1 MAYSEDVNVNMNV
14 VSGTMGGVAAISNG
28 MSALASSFSA
38 LGSEASRAFGSV
50 DGLMVTSTAL
60 IAGFTFEAA
69 KAYGEFEQGMKVVQA
84 VSGQT
89 GAAINELSSK
99 ANEMSVAYRTS
110 ISDITD
116 GLQTLGRAGLN
127 SASEQL
133 DVLESGLQT
142 AKLEGRSLN
151 GVLEELIQNTAMLG
165 GDLKSVNFGEQSE
178 YVNSLLVGTSMTAP
192 IDSHDVSQTLQYS
205 GGTAAAA
212 GANLESEEG
221 KKKLEDLM
229 GTVAAFAQKGV
240 KGSMAGTALRAFFTK
255 PASQDDMVTNALSE
269 LNLTPEDLWED
280 GGESMKSVS
289 DQIGLIQRRM
299 DSLNMS
305 TMDQV
310 ELWGKIVGPKMGQQM
325 MKLDSASIKDL
336 TRDIQSAQ
344 SAEDLAAQTLQTYT
358 QKLSEMEQ
366 QGQVAY
372 REFGEKAAFWLRFP
386 IEGAT
391 KLLEILSN
399 PAVNTVAF
407 AAVGSFL
414 AHGFRKAYG
423 MAQGLYAEIK
433 GLIGDVLSGIESINT
448 LAGGSSVGF
457 NKSADQVDFLN
468 RKLQETDST
477 LQSIQAKS
485 MGIRPGYQLP
495 GGLYT
500 DQVQKRTIRAYE
512 EDVVKDDT
520 GLMGE
525 GKGYFPGQKKELF
538 EESVDKYAAQLEEEF
553 NTAKEQ
559 LKEDIQSAKSRIKT
573 ISSERNDDLEER
585 MEIEEQKLKKE
596 LEARVEAAKMQK
608 KEAKKEIK
616 ELRSN
621 KKGMEKWN
629 RTGVPIDVQKEAF
642 ADFGVQEADAMYGV
656 NSKEFKNAV
665 APYIEK
671 SKYKDLD
678 PKDLTNVDTTAFDQE
693 IKAAKADY
701 KKALTQKRVEIG
713 KETSRAY
720 SGQMQEAMFW
730 LEELENVEI
739 EDPTLSK
746 AEIKKIKEEGFTKV
760 RTELKFF
767 DEYEL
772 NAWKERQ
779 KNRGAVGKYSLKRAA
794 DFYDE
799 FGEVNEESV
808 VGKLY
813 KEQLKELQERGY
825 FVVPESNLIPES
837 QPNAQVLGQLLND
850 NVLNEMADARDQVV
864 ERQKKELMGKNTLGS
879 RLNDRA
885 YEIGSQRLG
894 IFSRSIDKA
903 SSATSNFFT
912 KMKNASKERS
922 IRKDARENRGKS
934 FWSDAGNIETSQ
946 GKALNKVRSKEFQ
959 KLNKGADVKTVTS
972 NLRKELGYTAT
983 EFSMLVNSE
992 KQYQQ
997 VLGESSELI
1006 AAEAAKLREAIA
1018 TTTISEEKE
1027 KAANLESIA
1036 AEKAEAA
1043 ASIQSAAAEEAES
1056 AASITSGLS
1065 GLATKGK
1072 SAISTAIGYMG
1083 GPLMAGM
1090 MAVTIGMQLVQASQQ
1105 AWQQEMQKAT
1115 EALSE
1120 ATDSLTQAEEDIKQL
1135 YSDENSDI
1143 TDADLDKAVDQQ
1155 YASVYDSFYNGVEDR
1170 ASLGT
1175 EEFESDVDMA
1185 GKTNEKTGE
1194 TNLLTAEEIAARNEE
1209 VESIT
1214 LAKDENI
1221 KALNE
1226 NTMKL
1231 AEATAAYNQAQEREA
1246 KSFTDDSWGFDSFTA
1261 DITDQLGEYQEE
1273 IWNVGA
1279 WANGYDGRAGF
1290 FDNNM
1295 PVLTGSQADSDYAG
1309 STEFAGIFAADSFR
1323 FDDEDAYKYNYDTGE
1338 YEVDF
1343 QERYEKSL
1351 QQFFGSD
1358 YDRIISLMASID
1370 GKISDKYGNN
1380 LSPLNTLYTH
1390 ANNMG
1395 QMSAQE
1401 MGIAQMSLKND
1412 KGEYQKLGK
1421 QMFRYEQ
1428 SHGFKRSA
1436 YKDGPGLLKK
1446 KGKLSVQDKNLVTT
1460 MKKLLGRTNRQLS
1473 EQSIL
1478 AMGQLQQL
1486 QDMQTIANETIAPGI
1501 MQTVQGVFS
1510 NVTMTQNAGSQASYA
1525 GDGAAS
1531 AANNAAAIA
1540 AFLGTQAQE
1549 MAEKSAYKKY
1559 LRDNEG
1565 SSSVMSEEEFVGQLG
1580 NLSNKKMDT
1589 YRNEVFMALS
1599 GSGWSV
1605 HNPEDATP
1613 ENVKKNAKRL
1623 IVDSNFQDKARKNG
1637 ASYQHMLDTATKSL
1651 VSFASDAVTAAYGAS
1666 NIGEYGSG
1674 SRDSGGGS
1682 GGGSG
1687 SGGGGGSDKGSDK
1700 NQNVK
1705 NRVDLVLCNK
1715 KTIPKLNV
1723 NLFKK
1728 APNFTVLNKNFKVR
1742 DIKINTEDKPK
1753 AIMNAVKNGIIDV
1766 QRRTDPKI
1774 IQDDEAEYDPTA
1786 ATDGDNLPHGSTQT
1800 TT

>member
-1 MAYSEDVNVNMNV
+1 MNV
-14 VSGTMGGVAAISNG
+14 VSGAMGGVAAISNG
-28 MSALASSFSA
+28 MTALAANFSA
-38 LGSEASRAFGSV
+38 LGSEASRAFGSI

-60 IAGFTFEAA
+60 IAGFAFESA
-69 KAYGEFEQGMKVVQA
+69 KAYGEFEQGMKLVQA

-89 GAAINELSSK
+89 GSAINELSSK
-99 ANEMSVAYRTS
+99 ASEMSVAYRTS

-127 SASEQL
+127 SANEQL

-205 GGTAAAA
+205 GGIAAAA

-280 GGESMKSVS
+280 GGESMKSIS

-299 DSLNMS
+299 DSLKMS

-325 MKLDSASIKDL
+325 IKLDSASIKDL

-344 SAEDLAAQTLQTYT
+344 SAEDLATQTLQTYT

-391 KLLEILSN
+391 KLLEFLSN
-399 PAVNTVAF
+399 PAVNTAAF
-407 AAVGSFL
+407 ALVGTSL

-423 MAQGLYAEIK
+423 MAQTLYGQVK
-433 GLIGDVLSGIESINT
+433 GLIGEVLSGVESINT
-448 LAGGSSVGF
+448 LAGESSIGF
-457 NKSADQVDFLN
+457 NKSANQVDFLN

-477 LQSIQAKS
+477 LQAIQAKS

-500 DQVQKRTIRAYE
+500 DQVQKRTFKAYG
-512 EDVVKDDT
+512 EDVIIDKRDLT
-520 GLMGE
+520 
-525 GKGYFPGQKKELF
+525 GKGKDAIFSGDQGKAFTKSVEQNLKNGIINQMPGFMGGGQAFPSGVIEEYVSQVAEDVKKEG
-538 EESVDKYAAQLEEEF
+538 
-553 NTAKEQ
+553 
-559 LKEDIQSAKSRIKT
+559 
-573 ISSERNDDLEER
+573 IS
-585 MEIEEQKLKKE
+585 
-596 LEARVEAAKMQK
+596 
-608 KEAKKEIK
+608 
-616 ELRSN
+616 
-621 KKGMEKWN
+621 
-629 RTGVPIDVQKEAF
+629 
-642 ADFGVQEADAMYGV
+642 
-656 NSKEFKNAV
+656 
-665 APYIEK
+665 
-671 SKYKDLD
+671 
-678 PKDLTNVDTTAFDQE
+678 
-693 IKAAKADY
+693 
-701 KKALTQKRVEIG
+701 
-713 KETSRAY
+713 
-720 SGQMQEAMFW
+720 
-730 LEELENVEI
+730 
-739 EDPTLSK
+739 
-746 AEIKKIKEEGFTKV
+746 KV

-767 DEYEL
+767 DETEYKSWL
-772 NAWKERQ
+772 GRQ
-779 KNRGAVGKYSLKRAA
+779 TLRGAEGEYSLKRAS
-794 DFYDE
+794 DFYKD
-799 FGEVNEESV
+799 GEVNEKST
-808 VGKLY
+808 VGKQY
-813 KEQLKELQERGY
+813 SKELKELQKRGY
-825 FVVPESNLIPES
+825 YVVPESHFVAES
-837 QPNAQVLGQLLND
+837 HPNAQVLGQALND
-850 NVLNEMADARDQVV
+850 NTINEMADARDQII
-864 ERQKKELMGKNTLGS
+864 ERQKRELMGKNTLKS
-879 RLNDRA
+879 RITDRA

-912 KMKNASKERS
+912 KMKDASKERS
-922 IRKDARENRGKS
+922 IRKDARERGKS

-946 GKALNKVRSKEFQ
+946 DKALRKVRSKEFQ
-959 KLNKGADVKTVTS
+959 ELNKGADVKTVTS

-992 KQYQQ
+992 KQYQK
-997 VLGESSELI
+997 VLGESSEVI
-1006 AAEAAKLREAIA
+1006 SAEAAKLREAIA
-1018 TTTISEEKE
+1018 ATTISEKE
-1027 KAANLESIA
+1027 ERDANAESIA

-1056 AASITSGLS
+1056 AASMTSGIS
-1065 GLATKGK
+1065 GLAAKGK

-1105 AWQQEMQKAT
+1105 AWQQEMQRAT

-1120 ATDSLTQAEEDIKQL
+1120 AADSLTQTEEDIKQL

-1185 GKTNEKTGE
+1185 GENDV
-1194 TNLLTAEEIAARNEE
+1194 LTAEEIAARNEE

-1231 AEATAAYNQAQEREA
+1231 AEATAAYNQAQGREVE
-1246 KSFTDDSWGFDSFTA
+1246 SFTDPSWGFDSFTA
-1261 DITDQLGEYQEE
+1261 DFTDQLGEWQEE
-1273 IWNVGA
+1273 VWNVGA
-1279 WANGYDGRAGF
+1279 LAHRYDGRAGF
-1290 FDNNM
+1290 LDNNM

-1309 STEFAGIFAADSFR
+1309 STEFAGIFAANSFR
-1323 FDDEDAYKYNYDTGE
+1323 FDDEDAYKYNNDTGE
-1338 YEVDF
+1338 FEVDL
-1343 QERYEKSL
+1343 QERYEKPL
-1351 QQFFGSD
+1351 QQFFESD
-1358 YDRIISLMASID
+1358 YDRIISLMGSID
-1370 GKISDKYGNN
+1370 GKISNKYGNN
-1380 LSPLNTLYTH
+1380 LSPIDTLYTH
-1390 ANNMG
+1390 AHNMG

-1428 SHGFKRSA
+1428 SRGFKRSA

-1460 MKKLLGRTNRQLS
+1460 MKKLLGRTNNQLS
-1473 EQSIL
+1473 AQNIL

-1501 MQTVQGVFS
+1501 MQTVQGVYDNIS
-1510 NVTMTQNAGSQASYA
+1510 MTGNAAEEASGAKTGAVSA
-1525 GDGAAS
+1525 G
-1531 AANNAAAIA
+1531 NNAALIASILGAQAQSAAEKA
-1540 AFLGTQAQE
+1540 AFEKYNRAGGKYGTQ
-1549 MAEKSAYKKY
+1549 
-1559 LRDNEG
+1559 
-1565 SSSVMSEEEFVGQLG
+1565 EEFVAAVGRGELPQYEREILQSLEG
-1580 NLSNKKMDT
+1580 TS
-1589 YRNEVFMALS
+1589 
-1599 GSGWSV
+1599 WSLMNGDRDPA
-1605 HNPEDATP
+1605 HIEQNS
-1613 ENVKKNAKRL
+1613 KRL
-1623 IVDSNFQDKARKNG
+1623 YNKLDKKG
-1637 ASYQHMLDTATKSL
+1637 GSYQGKLNTATWGILQYAQK
-1651 VSFASDAVTAAYGAS
+1651 ATMAAYDQS

-1674 SRDSGGGS
+1674 SRGSGSGS

-1687 SGGGGGSDKGSDK
+1687 SGSGSGSDKGSD
-1700 NQNVK
+1700 NTQNVK

-1753 AIMNAVKNGIIDV
+1753 AMMNAVKNGIIDV

-1774 IQDDEAEYDPTA
+1774 IQDEESVYSPTE

>member
-14 VSGTMGGVAAISNG
+14 VSGAMGGVAAITNG
-28 MSALASSFSA
+28 MTALAANFSA
-38 LGSEASRAFGSV
+38 LGSEASRAFGSI

-60 IAGFTFEAA
+60 IAGFAFESA
-69 KAYGEFEQGMKVVQA
+69 KAYGEFEQGMKLVQA

-89 GAAINELSSK
+89 NSAISELSSK
-99 ANEMSVAYRTS
+99 ATEMSVAYRTS
-110 ISDITD
+110 INDITD

-127 SASEQL
+127 SAGEQL

-142 AKLEGRSLN
+142 SKLEGRALN

-205 GGTAAAA
+205 GGIAAAA

-289 DQIGLIQRRM
+289 DQIGLIKRRM

-325 MKLDSASIKDL
+325 IKLDSASIKDL

-344 SAEDLAAQTLQTYT
+344 SAEDLATQTLQTYT

-391 KLLEILSN
+391 KLLEFLSN
-399 PAVNTVAF
+399 PVVNTAAF
-407 AAVGSFL
+407 ALVGSLL

-423 MAQGLYAEIK
+423 MAQAFYGQVK
-433 GLIGDVLSGIESINT
+433 GSIGEVLSGIESINT

-500 DQVQKRTIRAYE
+500 DQVQKRTVRAYE
-512 EDVVKDDT
+512 EDVVKDDRN
-520 GLMGE
+520 LMGK
-525 GKGYFPGQKKELF
+525 GIGYFPGQNAELF
-538 EESVDKYAAQLEEEF
+538 KESVDKYAARIEEEF
-553 NTAKEQ
+553 NNATEQ

-573 ISSERNDDLEER
+573 IQSQRDDDLEER

-596 LEARVEAAKMQK
+596 LDARVEAAKMQK

-678 PKDLTNVDTTAFDQE
+678 PKDLTNIDTTAFDQE

-701 KKALTQKRVEIG
+701 KKALTQKRIEIG

-730 LEELENVEI
+730 LEELEGVEI

-746 AEIKKIKEEGFTKV
+746 TEIKKIKEEGVTKL

-779 KNRGAVGKYSLKRAA
+779 KNRGFVGKYSLKRAA

-799 FGEVNEESV
+799 FGRVNEDSTI
-808 VGKLY
+808 GKLY
-813 KEQLKELQERGY
+813 GEQLKELQKRGY
-825 FVVPESNLIPES
+825 FAVPESHLIPES

-864 ERQKKELMGKNTLGS
+864 ERQKKELMGKNTLKS
-879 RLNDRA
+879 RINDRA

-912 KMKNASKERS
+912 KMKNASQERS
-922 IRKDARENRGKS
+922 IRKNARERGKS
-934 FWSDAGNIETSQ
+934 FWSDAGNIEAIQ
-946 GKALNKVRSKEFQ
+946 GKALNKVKSKEFQ

-1018 TTTISEEKE
+1018 ATTISEEKE
-1027 KAANLESIA
+1027 KAANEESIA
-1036 AEKAEAA
+1036 AEKADAA

-1056 AASITSGLS
+1056 AASMTSGLS
-1065 GLATKGK
+1065 GLAAKGK

-1105 AWQQEMQKAT
+1105 AWQQEMQRAT

-1120 ATDSLTQAEEDIKQL
+1120 ASDSLTQAEEDIKQL

-1143 TDADLDKAVDQQ
+1143 TDADLEKAVDQQ

-1170 ASLGT
+1170 ASLGI

-1185 GKTNEKTGE
+1185 GENDV
-1194 TNLLTAEEIAARNEE
+1194 LTAEEIAARNGE

-1226 NTMKL
+1226 NTMQL
-1231 AEATAAYNQAQEREA
+1231 AEATAAYNQAQGREA
-1246 KSFTDDSWGFDSFTA
+1246 NSFTDPSWGFDSFTA
-1261 DITDQLGEYQEE
+1261 DFTDQLGEWQEE
-1273 IWNVGA
+1273 AWNEILSLTLDDWGI
-1279 WANGYDGRAGF
+1279 DTLFHPLDRRAGF
-1290 FDNNM
+1290 LDNNM
-1295 PVLTGSQADSDYAG
+1295 PVLTGSQADPDYAG
-1309 STEFAGIFAADSFR
+1309 STEFAGIFAADAFR
-1323 FDDEDAYKYNYDTGE
+1323 FDNENAYKYNNDTGK
-1338 YEVDF
+1338 YEGDV

-1351 QQFFGSD
+1351 QQFFEAD
-1358 YDRIISLMASID
+1358 YDRIISLMGSID

-1380 LSPLNTLYTH
+1380 LSPLNSLYTH

-1395 QMSAQE
+1395 QMSLQE

-1421 QMFRYEQ
+1421 QAFRYEQ

-1460 MKKLLGRTNRQLS
+1460 MKKLLGRTNNQLS
-1473 EQSIL
+1473 AQNIL

-1501 MQTVQGVFS
+1501 MQTVQGVYS
-1510 NVTMTQNAGSQASYA
+1510 NVSMTGTAAQEASGAKAGAVTA
-1525 GDGAAS
+1525 GDNAAIIATVLGAQAQS
-1531 AANNAAAIA
+1531 AAEKA
-1540 AFLGTQAQE
+1540 AFEKYNRAGGKYGTQ
-1549 MAEKSAYKKY
+1549 
-1559 LRDNEG
+1559 
-1565 SSSVMSEEEFVGQLG
+1565 EEFVAAVARGELPQYEREILQTLEG
-1580 NLSNKKMDT
+1580 TS
-1589 YRNEVFMALS
+1589 
-1599 GSGWSV
+1599 WSLMNGDRDPAHV
-1605 HNPEDATP
+1605 EQNS
-1613 ENVKKNAKRL
+1613 KRL
-1623 IVDSNFQDKARKNG
+1623 YGKLEKMGGSYQDKLN
-1637 ASYQHMLDTATKSL
+1637 TATWGIVQYGQK
-1651 VSFASDAVTAAYGAS
+1651 ATMAAYDAS

-1674 SRDSGGGS
+1674 SRGSGGGS

-1687 SGGGGGSDKGSDK
+1687 SGGGGGSGKGSDK
-1700 NQNVK
+1700 TQNVK

>member
-1 MAYSEDVNVNMNV
+1 MNV
-14 VSGTMGGVAAISNG
+14 VSGAMGGVAAISNG
-28 MSALASSFSA
+28 MTALAANFSA
-38 LGSEASRAFGSV
+38 LGSEASRAFGSI

-60 IAGFTFEAA
+60 IAGFAFESA
-69 KAYGEFEQGMKVVQA
+69 KAYGEFEQGMKLVQA

-89 GAAINELSSK
+89 NSAISELSSK
-99 ANEMSVAYRTS
+99 ATEMSVAYRTS
-110 ISDITD
+110 INDITD

-127 SASEQL
+127 SANEQL

-142 AKLEGRSLN
+142 SKLEGRALN

-165 GDLKSVNFGEQSE
+165 GDLKSVDFGEQSE

-205 GGTAAAA
+205 GGIAAAA

-289 DQIGLIQRRM
+289 DQIGLIKRRM

-325 MKLDSASIKDL
+325 IKLDSASIKDL

-344 SAEDLAAQTLQTYT
+344 SAEDLATQTLQTYT

-399 PAVNTVAF
+399 PAVNTAAF
-407 AAVGSFL
+407 ALVGSLL

-423 MAQGLYAEIK
+423 MAQAFYGQVK
-433 GLIGDVLSGIESINT
+433 GSIGEVLSGIESINT

-500 DQVQKRTIRAYE
+500 DQVQKRTVRAYE
-512 EDVVKDDT
+512 EDVVKDDK
-520 GLMGE
+520 GLMGK
-525 GKGYFPGQKKELF
+525 GIGYFPGQDKELF
-538 EESVDKYAAQLEEEF
+538 EENVDKYAAQLEEGF
-553 NTAKEQ
+553 NTATEQ
-559 LKEDIQSAKSRIKT
+559 LKEDVQSAKSRIET
-573 ISSERNDDLEER
+573 IRLQREEDFEGR
-585 MEIEEQKLKKE
+585 LEIEEQKLKEE
-596 LEARVEAAKMQK
+596 LEARVKAAEMQK
-608 KEAKKEIK
+608 EEAIKEIE
-616 ELRSN
+616 ELQGN
-621 KKGMEKWN
+621 KKGMKMWN

-642 ADFGVQEADAMYGV
+642 ADLDVQEADAMYGV
-656 NSKEFKNAV
+656 RSKEFKNAV

-671 SKYKDLD
+671 SKYKDVDL
-678 PKDLTNVDTTAFDQE
+678 KDLTNIDTSAFDQE

-701 KKALTQKRVEIG
+701 KKALEQKRVDISN
-713 KETSRAY
+713 ETTYAY
-720 SGQMQEAMFW
+720 SKQMQEAVAW
-730 LEELENVEI
+730 LEELEDIKI
-739 EDPTLSK
+739 EDTTLSK
-746 AEIKKIKEEGFTKV
+746 AEVKKQKEAGITKL

-779 KNRGAVGKYSLKRAA
+779 KNRGDVGKYSLKRAA

-799 FGEVNEESV
+799 LGAVNEESV

-813 KEQLKELQERGY
+813 GEQLKELQKRGY

-864 ERQKKELMGKNTLGS
+864 ERQKKELMGKNTLKS
-879 RLNDRA
+879 RINDRA

-912 KMKNASKERS
+912 KMKNASQERS
-922 IRKDARENRGKS
+922 IRKNARERGKS
-934 FWSDAGNIETSQ
+934 FWSDAGNIEAIQ
-946 GKALNKVRSKEFQ
+946 GKALNKVKSKEFQ
-959 KLNKGADVKTVTS
+959 ELNKGADVKTVTS

-1018 TTTISEEKE
+1018 ATTISEEKE
-1027 KAANLESIA
+1027 KAANEESIA
-1036 AEKAEAA
+1036 AEKADAA

-1056 AASITSGLS
+1056 AASMTSGLS

-1120 ATDSLTQAEEDIKQL
+1120 AADSLTQAEEDIKQL

-1194 TNLLTAEEIAARNEE
+1194 TNLLTAEEIASRNEG

-1246 KSFTDDSWGFDSFTA
+1246 NSFTDPSWGFDSFTA

-1290 FDNNM
+1290 LDNNM

-1338 YEVDF
+1338 YEVDL

-1358 YDRIISLMASID
+1358 YDRIISLMGSID

-1395 QMSAQE
+1395 QMNAQE

-1486 QDMQTIANETIAPGI
+1486 QDMQTVANETIAPGI

-1510 NVTMTQNAGSQASYA
+1510 NVTMTQNAGSKASYA

-1540 AFLGTQAQE
+1540 AFLGTQAQD

-1623 IVDSNFQDKARKNG
+1623 IVDSNFQNKARQNG

-1700 NQNVK
+1700 TQNVK

-1774 IQDDEAEYDPTA
+1774 IQDEESVYSPVEATE
-1786 ATDGDNLPHGSTQT
+1786 GDNLPHGSTQT

>member
-1 MAYSEDVNVNMNV
+1 MNV
-14 VSGTMGGVAAISNG
+14 VSGAMGGVAAISNG
-28 MSALASSFSA
+28 MTALAANFSA
-38 LGSEASRAFGSV
+38 LGSEASRAFGSI

-60 IAGFTFEAA
+60 IAGFAFESA
-69 KAYGEFEQGMKVVQA
+69 KAYGEFEQGMKLVQA

-89 GAAINELSSK
+89 GSAINELSSK
-99 ANEMSVAYRTS
+99 ATEMSVAYRTS
-110 ISDITD
+110 INDITD

-127 SASEQL
+127 SANEQL

-205 GGTAAAA
+205 GGIAAAA

-289 DQIGLIQRRM
+289 DQIGLIKRRM

-325 MKLDSASIKDL
+325 IKLDSASIKDL

-372 REFGEKAAFWLRFP
+372 REFGEKVAFWLRFP

-433 GLIGDVLSGIESINT
+433 GLIGEVLSGIESINT

-512 EDVVKDDT
+512 EDVVKDDK
-520 GLMGE
+520 GLMGK
-525 GKGYFPGQKKELF
+525 GIGYFPGQDKELF
-538 EESVDKYAAQLEEEF
+538 EENVDKHAAQLEEEF
-553 NTAKEQ
+553 NAATEQ
-559 LKEDIQSAKSRIKT
+559 LKEDVQSAKSRIE
-573 ISSERNDDLEER
+573 IIRLQREEDFEGR
-585 MEIEEQKLKKE
+585 LEIEEQKLKEE
-596 LEARVEAAKMQK
+596 LEARVKAAEMQK
-608 KEAKKEIK
+608 EEAIKEIK
-616 ELRSN
+616 ELQGN
-621 KKGMEKWN
+621 EKGMKMWN

-642 ADFGVQEADAMYGV
+642 ADFNVQEADAMYGV
-656 NSKEFKNAV
+656 NSKEFENAI

-671 SKYKDLD
+671 SKYKDID
-678 PKDLTNVDTTAFDQE
+678 PKDLTNIDTTSFDQE
-693 IKAAKADY
+693 IKTAKADY
-701 KKALTQKRVEIG
+701 KKALEQKRIDISN
-713 KETSRAY
+713 ETTYAY
-720 SGQMQEAMFW
+720 SKQMQEAVAW
-730 LEELENVEI
+730 LEELDNVKI
-739 EDPTLSK
+739 DDPTLSK
-746 AEIKKIKEEGFTKV
+746 AEVKKIKEEGFTKV

-799 FGEVNEESV
+799 FGVVNEESV

-813 KEQLKELQERGY
+813 GEQLKELQKRGY

-922 IRKDARENRGKS
+922 IRKDARERGKS
-934 FWSDAGNIETSQ
+934 FWSDAGNIEKTQ

-983 EFSMLVNSE
+983 EFSMLVNNE
-992 KQYQQ
+992 KQYRA
-997 VLGESSELI
+997 VLGESSEAI

-1018 TTTISEEKE
+1018 ATTISEEKE
-1027 KAANLESIA
+1027 KAANEESIA
-1036 AEKAEAA
+1036 AEKADAA

-1065 GLATKGK
+1065 GLAGKGK
-1072 SAISTAIGYMG
+1072 SAISSVIGYMG

-1120 ATDSLTQAEEDIKQL
+1120 ASDSLSQSEEEIKQL
-1135 YSDENSDI
+1135 YSNENSDI
-1143 TDADLDKAVDQQ
+1143 TDADLDKAIDQQ

-1185 GKTNEKTGE
+1185 GENDV
-1194 TNLLTAEEIAARNEE
+1194 LTAEEIAARNEE

-1231 AEATAAYNQAQEREA
+1231 AEATAAYNQAQGREA
-1246 KSFTDDSWGFDSFTA
+1246 DAFTDQSWGFDSFTA
-1261 DITDQLGEYQEE
+1261 DFTDQLGEWQEE
-1273 IWNVGA
+1273 VWNVGA
-1279 WANGYDGRAGF
+1279 LANGYDGRAGF

-1323 FDDEDAYKYNYDTGE
+1323 FDNENAYKYNNDTGE
-1338 YEVDF
+1338 YEVDS

-1358 YDRIISLMASID
+1358 YDRIISLMGSID

-1428 SHGFKRSA
+1428 SRGFKRSA

-1460 MKKLLGRTNRQLS
+1460 MKKLIGRTNNQLS
-1473 EQSIL
+1473 AQNIL

-1501 MQTVQGVFS
+1501 MQTVQGVYD
-1510 NVTMTQNAGSQASYA
+1510 NVNMTGNAA
-1525 GDGAAS
+1525 GAASGAEGGAVS
-1531 AANNAAAIA
+1531 AANNAASIA
-1540 AFLGTQAQE
+1540 AFLGAQAQE
-1549 MAEKSAYKKY
+1549 TAEKSAFKEYQ
-1559 LRDNEG
+1559 RAG
-1565 SSSVMSEEEFVGQLG
+1565 GTASEEEFMSRLG
-1580 NLSNKKMDT
+1580 DLSDRSMDV
-1589 YRNEVFMALS
+1589 YRDKVFKTLA
-1599 GSGWSV
+1599 GAGWSV
-1605 HNPEDATP
+1605 NNQADATP
-1613 ENVKKNAKRL
+1613 ENVKKNAERL
-1623 IVDSNFQDKARKNG
+1623 ITDSDYQNKSRKSG
-1637 ASYQHMLDTATKSL
+1637 ASYQDMLNTVTRPLANFAQSATM
-1651 VSFASDAVTAAYGAS
+1651 AAYSQS

-1674 SRDSGGGS
+1674 SRGSGGGS

-1687 SGGGGGSDKGSDK
+1687 SGGGGGSGKGSDK
-1700 NQNVK
+1700 TQNVK

>member
-1 MAYSEDVNVNMNV
+1 MNI
-14 VSGTMGGVAAISNG
+14 VSGAMGGVAAISNG
-28 MSALASSFSA
+28 VTALAANFSA
-38 LGSEASRAFGSV
+38 LGSEASRAFGSI

-60 IAGFTFEAA
+60 IAGFAFESA
-69 KAYGEFEQGMKVVQA
+69 KAYGEFEQGMKLVQA

-89 GAAINELSSK
+89 NSAISELSSK
-99 ANEMSVAYRTS
+99 ATEMSVAYRTS
-110 ISDITD
+110 INDITD

-127 SASEQL
+127 SANEQL

-142 AKLEGRSLN
+142 SKLEGRALN

-205 GGTAAAA
+205 GGIAAAA

-289 DQIGLIQRRM
+289 DQIGLIKRRM

-325 MKLDSASIKDL
+325 IKLDSASIKDL

-344 SAEDLAAQTLQTYT
+344 SAEDLATQTLQTYT

-399 PAVNTVAF
+399 PAVNTIAF
-407 AAVGSFL
+407 ALVGSLL

-423 MAQGLYAEIK
+423 MAQSLYGQVK
-433 GLIGDVLSGIESINT
+433 GLIGEVSSGIESINS

-500 DQVQKRTIRAYE
+500 DQVQKRTIKAYE
-512 EDVVKDDT
+512 EDVIKDDK
-520 GLMGE
+520 GFMGE
-525 GKGYFPGQKKELF
+525 GTGYFPGQKKELF
-538 EESVDKYAAQLEEEF
+538 EESVDKYAARLEEEF
-553 NTAKEQ
+553 NTATEQ
-559 LKEDIQSAKSRIKT
+559 LKEDIQSAKSRVET
-573 ISSERNDDLEER
+573 IHSQRQDDFDER

-596 LEARVEAAKMQK
+596 LDARVEAAKMQK
-608 KEAKKEIK
+608 EEAIKEIK
-616 ELRSN
+616 ELQGN

-678 PKDLTNVDTTAFDQE
+678 PRDLTNIDTTAFDQE
-693 IKAAKADY
+693 IEAAKADY
-701 KKALTQKRVEIG
+701 KKALGQKRAEIG

-720 SGQMQEAMFW
+720 MGQMQEAMFW
-730 LEELENVEI
+730 LEELEGAEI

-746 AEIKKIKEEGFTKV
+746 AEIKKIKGEAVTKL
-760 RTELKFF
+760 RTELKLF
-767 DEYEL
+767 DEYEF

-779 KNRGAVGKYSLKRAA
+779 KNRGYAGKYSLKRAA

-799 FGEVNEESV
+799 FGQVNEDSV

-813 KEQLKELQERGY
+813 GEELKEFQKRGY
-825 FVVPESNLIPES
+825 FAVPESHLIPES
-837 QPNAQVLGQLLND
+837 HPNAQVLGQALND
-850 NVLNEMADARDQVV
+850 NSLNEMANARDQIV
-864 ERQKKELMGKNTLGS
+864 ERQKKELMGKNTLKS
-879 RLNDRA
+879 RINDRV

-912 KMKNASKERS
+912 KMKNASRERS
-922 IRKDARENRGKS
+922 IRKDARERGKS
-934 FWSDAGNIETSQ
+934 FWSDAENIEAIQ
-946 GKALNKVRSKEFQ
+946 GKALNKVKSKEFQ

-1018 TTTISEEKE
+1018 ATTISEEKE
-1027 KAANLESIA
+1027 KAANEESIA
-1036 AEKAEAA
+1036 AEKSEAA

-1056 AASITSGLS
+1056 AASMTSGLS
-1065 GLATKGK
+1065 GLAAKGK

-1090 MAVTIGMQLVQASQQ
+1090 MAVTVGMQLVQASQQ

-1120 ATDSLTQAEEDIKQL
+1120 ATDSLTQAEEGIKQL

-1143 TDADLDKAVDQQ
+1143 TDADLEKAVDQQ

-1185 GKTNEKTGE
+1185 GENDV
-1194 TNLLTAEEIAARNEE
+1194 LTAEEIAARNEE

-1214 LAKDENI
+1214 LTKDENI

-1231 AEATAAYNQAQEREA
+1231 AEATAAYNQAQGREA
-1246 KSFTDDSWGFDSFTA
+1246 DSFTDPSWGFDSFTA
-1261 DITDQLGEYQEE
+1261 DFTDQLGEWQEE
-1273 IWNVGA
+1273 AWNEILSWGDTGTSA
-1279 WANGYDGRAGF
+1279 IFHTLDRRAGF
-1290 FDNNM
+1290 LDNNM

-1323 FDDEDAYKYNYDTGE
+1323 FDNENAYKYNNDTGK
-1338 YEVDF
+1338 YEGDI

-1358 YDRIISLMASID
+1358 YDRIISLMGSID
-1370 GKISDKYGNN
+1370 GKISDRSGNN
-1380 LSPLNTLYTH
+1380 LSPQTALYTH

-1395 QMSAQE
+1395 QMNAQE

-1460 MKKLLGRTNRQLS
+1460 MKKLLGRTNNQLS
-1473 EQSIL
+1473 EQNIL

-1486 QDMQTIANETIAPGI
+1486 QDMYTVANETVAPGI
-1501 MQTVQGVFS
+1501 MQTVQGVYA
-1510 NVTMTQNAGSQASYA
+1510 NVSMTGNAA
-1525 GDGAAS
+1525 GAASGAQSGAVS

-1540 AFLGTQAQE
+1540 TILGAQAQTAAEKAAFEKYNRAGGKYGTQ
-1549 MAEKSAYKKY
+1549 
-1559 LRDNEG
+1559 
-1565 SSSVMSEEEFVGQLG
+1565 EEFVAAVARGELPQYEREILQSLEG
-1580 NLSNKKMDT
+1580 TSWSLMNGD
-1589 YRNEVFMALS
+1589 RNPAHVEQNS
-1599 GSGWSV
+1599 
-1605 HNPEDATP
+1605 
-1613 ENVKKNAKRL
+1613 KRL
-1623 IVDSNFQDKARKNG
+1623 YSKLDKMGGSYQDK
-1637 ASYQHMLDTATKSL
+1637 LDTATWGIVQYAQK
-1651 VSFASDAVTAAYGAS
+1651 ATMAAYDAS

-1674 SRDSGGGS
+1674 SRGSGGGS

>member
-14 VSGTMGGVAAISNG
+14 VSGAMGGVAAISNG
-28 MSALASSFSA
+28 MTALAANFSA
-38 LGSEASRAFGSV
+38 LGSEASRAFGSI

-60 IAGFTFEAA
+60 IAGFAFESA
-69 KAYGEFEQGMKVVQA
+69 KAYGEFEQGMKLVQA

-89 GAAINELSSK
+89 NSAISELSSK
-99 ANEMSVAYRTS
+99 ATEMSVAYRTS
-110 ISDITD
+110 INDITD

-127 SASEQL
+127 SANEQL

-142 AKLEGRSLN
+142 SKLEGRALN

-205 GGTAAAA
+205 GGIAAAA

-289 DQIGLIQRRM
+289 DQIGLIKRRM

-325 MKLDSASIKDL
+325 IKLDSASIKDL

-344 SAEDLAAQTLQTYT
+344 SAEDLATQTLQTYT

-391 KLLEILSN
+391 KLLEFLSN
-399 PAVNTVAF
+399 PVVNTAAF
-407 AAVGSFL
+407 ALVGSLL

-423 MAQGLYAEIK
+423 MAQSLYGQVK
-433 GLIGDVLSGIESINT
+433 GLIGEVSSGIESINS

-512 EDVVKDDT
+512 EDVVKDDK
-520 GLMGE
+520 GLMGK
-525 GKGYFPGQKKELF
+525 GIGYFPGQDKELF
-538 EESVDKYAAQLEEEF
+538 EENVDKYAAQLEEEF
-553 NTAKEQ
+553 NAATEQ
-559 LKEDIQSAKSRIKT
+559 LKEDVQSAKSRIE
-573 ISSERNDDLEER
+573 IIRLQREEDFEGR
-585 MEIEEQKLKKE
+585 LEIEEQKLKEE
-596 LEARVEAAKMQK
+596 LEARVKAAEMQK
-608 KEAKKEIK
+608 EEAIKEIK
-616 ELRSN
+616 ELQGN
-621 KKGMEKWN
+621 EKGMKMWN

-642 ADFGVQEADAMYGV
+642 ADFNVQEADAMYGV
-656 NSKEFKNAV
+656 NSKEFENAI

-671 SKYKDLD
+671 SKYKDID
-678 PKDLTNVDTTAFDQE
+678 PKDLTNIDTTSFDQE

-701 KKALTQKRVEIG
+701 KKALEQKRIDISN
-713 KETSRAY
+713 ETTYAY
-720 SGQMQEAMFW
+720 SKQMQEAVAW
-730 LEELENVEI
+730 LEELDNVKI
-739 EDPTLSK
+739 DDPTLSK
-746 AEIKKIKEEGFTKV
+746 AEVKKIKEEGFTKL
-760 RTELKFF
+760 RTELKLF
-767 DEYEL
+767 DEYEF

-779 KNRGAVGKYSLKRAA
+779 KNRGAAGKYSLKRAA

-799 FGEVNEESV
+799 FGQVNEDSV

-813 KEQLKELQERGY
+813 GEELKEFQKRGY
-825 FVVPESNLIPES
+825 FAVPESHLIPES
-837 QPNAQVLGQLLND
+837 HPNAQVLGQALND
-850 NVLNEMADARDQVV
+850 NSLNEMANARDQIV
-864 ERQKKELMGKNTLGS
+864 ERQKEELMGKNTLKS
-879 RLNDRA
+879 RINDRA

-912 KMKNASKERS
+912 KMKNASQERS
-922 IRKDARENRGKS
+922 IRKNARERGKS
-934 FWSDAGNIETSQ
+934 FWSDAGNIEAIQ
-946 GKALNKVRSKEFQ
+946 GKALNKVKSKEFQ

-1018 TTTISEEKE
+1018 ATTISEEKE
-1027 KAANLESIA
+1027 KAANEESIA
-1036 AEKAEAA
+1036 AEKSEAA

-1056 AASITSGLS
+1056 AASMTSGLS

-1120 ATDSLTQAEEDIKQL
+1120 ATDSLTQAEEGIKQL

-1143 TDADLDKAVDQQ
+1143 TDADLEKAVDQQ

-1185 GKTNEKTGE
+1185 GENDV
-1194 TNLLTAEEIAARNEE
+1194 LTAEEIAARNEE

-1214 LAKDENI
+1214 LTKDENI

-1231 AEATAAYNQAQEREA
+1231 AEATAAYNQAQGREA
-1246 KSFTDDSWGFDSFTA
+1246 DSFTDPSWGFDSFTA
-1261 DITDQLGEYQEE
+1261 DFTDQLGEWQEE
-1273 IWNVGA
+1273 AWNEILSWGDTGTDA
-1279 WANGYDGRAGF
+1279 IFHTLDRRAGF
-1290 FDNNM
+1290 LDNHM
-1295 PVLTGSQADSDYAG
+1295 PVLTGSQADPDYAG

-1323 FDDEDAYKYNYDTGE
+1323 FDNENAYKYNNDTGK
-1338 YEVDF
+1338 YEGDI

-1358 YDRIISLMASID
+1358 YDRIISLMGSID
-1370 GKISDKYGNN
+1370 GKISDRSGNN
-1380 LSPLNTLYTH
+1380 LSPQTALYTH

-1395 QMSAQE
+1395 QMNAQE

-1446 KGKLSVQDKNLVTT
+1446 KGKLSVQDKNLVTQ
-1460 MKKLLGRTNRQLS
+1460 MKKLLGRTNNQLS
-1473 EQSIL
+1473 EQNIL

-1486 QDMQTIANETIAPGI
+1486 QDMYTVANETVAPGI
-1501 MQTVQGVFS
+1501 MQTVQGVYA
-1510 NVTMTQNAGSQASYA
+1510 NVSMTGNAA
-1525 GDGAAS
+1525 GAASGAQSGAVS

-1540 AFLGTQAQE
+1540 TILGAQAQTAAEKAAFEKYNRAGGKYGTQ
-1549 MAEKSAYKKY
+1549 
-1559 LRDNEG
+1559 
-1565 SSSVMSEEEFVGQLG
+1565 EEFVAAVARGELPQYEREILQSLEG
-1580 NLSNKKMDT
+1580 TSWSLMNGDRNPAHVKQNSERLYSKLDKMG
-1589 YRNEVFMALS
+1589 
-1599 GSGWSV
+1599 GSY
-1605 HNPEDATP
+1605 
-1613 ENVKKNAKRL
+1613 
-1623 IVDSNFQDKARKNG
+1623 QDK
-1637 ASYQHMLDTATKSL
+1637 LDTATWGILQYAQK
-1651 VSFASDAVTAAYGAS
+1651 ATMAAYDAS

-1674 SRDSGGGS
+1674 SRGSGGGS

>member
-1 MAYSEDVNVNMNV
+1 MNV
-14 VSGTMGGVAAISNG
+14 VSGAMGGVAAITNG
-28 MSALASSFSA
+28 MTALAANFSA
-38 LGSEASRAFGSV
+38 LGSEASRAFGSI

-60 IAGFTFEAA
+60 IAGFAFESA
-69 KAYGEFEQGMKVVQA
+69 KAYGEFEQGMKLVQA

-89 GAAINELSSK
+89 NSAISELSSK
-99 ANEMSVAYRTS
+99 ATEMSVAYRTS
-110 ISDITD
+110 INDITD

-127 SASEQL
+127 SAGEQL

-151 GVLEELIQNTAMLG
+151 GVLEELIQNTSMLG

-178 YVNSLLVGTSMTAP
+178 YINSLIVGTSMSAP

-205 GGTAAAA
+205 GGIAAEA
-212 GANLESEEG
+212 GANIRSEEG
-221 KKKLEDLM
+221 KKKLEDYM

-240 KGSMAGTALRAFFTK
+240 KGSMTGTALRAFFTK

-280 GGESMKSVS
+280 GGESMKSIS

-299 DSLNMS
+299 DSLKMS

-325 MKLDSASIKDL
+325 IKLDSASIKDL

-344 SAEDLAAQTLQTYT
+344 SAEDLATQTLQTYT
-358 QKLSEMEQ
+358 QKISEMEQ

-391 KLLEILSN
+391 KLLEFLSN
-399 PAVNTVAF
+399 PVVNTAAF
-407 AAVGSFL
+407 ALVGSLL

-423 MAQGLYAEIK
+423 MAQAFYGQVK
-433 GLIGDVLSGIESINT
+433 GSIGEVLSGIESINA

-500 DQVQKRTIRAYE
+500 DQVQKRTIKAYE
-512 EDVVKDDT
+512 EDVVKDDK

-525 GKGYFPGQKKELF
+525 GTGYFPGQKKELF
-538 EESVDKYAAQLEEEF
+538 EESVDKYAARLEEEF
-553 NTAKEQ
+553 NTATEQ

-573 ISSERNDDLEER
+573 IQSQRDDDLVER

-596 LEARVEAAKMQK
+596 LDARVEAAKMQK
-608 KEAKKEIK
+608 KEAIKEIK
-616 ELRSN
+616 ELQGN

-665 APYIEK
+665 APYVEK

-678 PKDLTNVDTTAFDQE
+678 PRDLTNIDTTAFDQE

-701 KKALTQKRVEIG
+701 KKALGQKRAEIG

-720 SGQMQEAMFW
+720 MGQMQEAMFW

-746 AEIKKIKEEGFTKV
+746 AEIKKIKGEAVTKL
-760 RTELKFF
+760 RTELKLF
-767 DEYEL
+767 DEYEF

-779 KNRGAVGKYSLKRAA
+779 KNRGDAGKYSLKRAA

-799 FGEVNEESV
+799 FGQVNEDSV

-813 KEQLKELQERGY
+813 GEELKEFQKRGY
-825 FVVPESNLIPES
+825 FAVPESHLIPES
-837 QPNAQVLGQLLND
+837 HPNAQVLGQALND
-850 NVLNEMADARDQVV
+850 NSLQEMADARDQVV
-864 ERQKKELMGKNTLGS
+864 ERQKKELMGKNTLKS
-879 RLNDRA
+879 RINDRA

-912 KMKNASKERS
+912 RMKNASQERS
-922 IRKDARENRGKS
+922 IRKNARERGKS
-934 FWSDAGNIETSQ
+934 FWSDAGNIEAIQ
-946 GKALNKVRSKEFQ
+946 GKALNKVKSKEFQ
-959 KLNKGADVKTVTS
+959 ELNKGADVKTVTS

-1018 TTTISEEKE
+1018 ATTISEEKE
-1027 KAANLESIA
+1027 AAANAESIA
-1036 AEKAEAA
+1036 AEKSEAA
-1043 ASIQSAAAEEAES
+1043 ASIQSAAAEGAES
-1056 AASITSGLS
+1056 AASVTSGLS

-1090 MAVTIGMQLVQASQQ
+1090 MAVTVGMQLVQASQQ

-1120 ATDSLTQAEEDIKQL
+1120 ASDSLSQAEEDIKQL

-1143 TDADLDKAVDQQ
+1143 TDADLEKAVDQQ

-1185 GKTNEKTGE
+1185 GENDV
-1194 TNLLTAEEIAARNEE
+1194 LTAEEIAARNEE

-1221 KALNE
+1221 EALNE

-1231 AEATAAYNQAQEREA
+1231 AEATAAYNQAQGREVD
-1246 KSFTDDSWGFDSFTA
+1246 SFTDPSWGFDSFTA
-1261 DITDQLGEYQEE
+1261 DFTDQLGEWQEE
-1273 IWNVGA
+1273 AWNEILSWGDTGTDA
-1279 WANGYDGRAGF
+1279 IFHTLDRRAGF
-1290 FDNNM
+1290 LDNNM

-1323 FDDEDAYKYNYDTGE
+1323 FDNENAYKYNNDTGE
-1338 YEVDF
+1338 YEGDV

-1358 YDRIISLMASID
+1358 YDRIISLMGSID
-1370 GKISDKYGNN
+1370 GKISDRSGNN
-1380 LSPLNTLYTH
+1380 LSPQTALYTH
-1390 ANNMG
+1390 AHNMG
-1395 QMSAQE
+1395 QMNAQE

-1460 MKKLLGRTNRQLS
+1460 MKKLLGKTNNQLS
-1473 EQSIL
+1473 EQNIL

-1486 QDMQTIANETIAPGI
+1486 QDMYTVANETVAPGI
-1501 MQTVQGVFS
+1501 MQTVQGVYD
-1510 NVTMTQNAGSQASYA
+1510 NVSMTGNAA
-1525 GDGAAS
+1525 GAASGAEGGAVS

-1540 AFLGTQAQE
+1540 TILGAQAQSAAEKAAFEKYIRDPHGGKYGTQ
-1549 MAEKSAYKKY
+1549 
-1559 LRDNEG
+1559 
-1565 SSSVMSEEEFVGQLG
+1565 EEFVSAVARGELPQYEREILQSLEG
-1580 NLSNKKMDT
+1580 TSWSLMNGDRNPAHVKQNSQRLYSKLDKMGGD
-1589 YRNEVFMALS
+1589 
-1599 GSGWSV
+1599 
-1605 HNPEDATP
+1605 
-1613 ENVKKNAKRL
+1613 
-1623 IVDSNFQDKARKNG
+1623 
-1637 ASYQHMLDTATKSL
+1637 YQSKLDTATWGIVQYAQK
-1651 VSFASDAVTAAYGAS
+1651 ATMAAYDAS

-1674 SRDSGGGS
+1674 SRGSGGGS

-1774 IQDDEAEYDPTA
+1774 IQDEEAEYNPTA